1 MFDGKASTPDPIRP
15 GKPEYHFAPAGSHAL
30 SRLSYVSIERSF
42 RRMILSRLFS
52 IALLLAFAL
61 LARPAT
67 AETVYPVG
75 SQIGLT
81 PPAGMTV
88 SEAFPG
94 FEDRERK
101 AAILIAQ
108 LPGPAYE
115 QFLKAMSAGAINIPG
130 VSNAKREILLTEGGA
145 AHLVVGDQETEGVKL
160 KKWLMI
166 TRRTVASHDS
176 DVALAFVITAQVPEE
191 ASDAYPDAEIRKALG
206 SVALRPG
213 VPPEEILDQM
223 PFKVTDLA
231 KFEGVR
237 SLLPGR
243 ALMLTERPA
252 HVDVAPTDPVLMI
265 SIGGGAP
272 SQPDQRATFSQEI
285 LRNIQGYK
293 NLKLV
298 FAEAMRIGG
307 QPGYEVRLEGQSA
320 DTDREVTIVQW
331 TRFSAGGFIR
341 VVGVS
346 PREQWLDNFPRF
358 RAVRD
363 GIDTR

>member
-1 MFDGKASTPDPIRP
+1 
-15 GKPEYHFAPAGSHAL
+15 
-30 SRLSYVSIERSF
+30 
-42 RRMILSRLFS
+42 MILSRLFS